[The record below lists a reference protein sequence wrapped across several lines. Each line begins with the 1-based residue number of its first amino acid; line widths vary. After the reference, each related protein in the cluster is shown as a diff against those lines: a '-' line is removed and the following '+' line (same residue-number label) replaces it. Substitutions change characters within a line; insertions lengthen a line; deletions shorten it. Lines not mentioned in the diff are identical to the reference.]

1 MCLCSWSLGANSTIC
16 SILRLADDQPD
27 PKAPGAVIR
36 VIVGTVSSSRGM
48 CAAVLP
54 RGESARLRS
63 AAPSGSS
70 PQLFIRA
77 ITLLLSCSCILV
89 TRRDIQT
96 VNISRWSFFF
106 ISSAW
111 TSLQSAPSFSRQA
124 TWTIWGRRLH
134 AHPGRHPASAGRAA
148 LSVVSQSN
156 EADLAFF
163 FIHTCTR
170 LYLHRLHTSF
180 FYLNDFFFVSFFG
193 WQLNTDVPGN
203 QYISQGTQ
211 WVYDPNQNPRSV
223 EIFGS
228 GTQDAW
234 ELVHMTGLDYLW
246 IRFERN
252 QNPEVCKHTH
262 EINSNHLCEG

>member
-16 SILRLADDQPD
+16 SILWLADDQPD
-27 PKAPGAVIR
+27 PKVPGAVIR
-36 VIVGTVSSSRGM
+36 VIVGTVTSSRGS

-70 PQLFIRA
+70 PQLFLRA
-77 ITLLLSCSCILV
+77 ITLLLSCSCVLV

-111 TSLQSAPSFSRQA
+111 TSLQLAPSFSRQA

-156 EADLAFF
+156 EADLALFLSTHVHDYIFTDYTHPFF
-163 FIHTCTR
+163 TWMI
-170 LYLHRLHTSF
+170 F
-180 FYLNDFFFVSFFG
+180 FLSFFG

>member
-36 VIVGTVSSSRGM
+36 VIVGTVSSSRGS

-77 ITLLLSCSCILV
+77 ITLLLSCSCVLV

-156 EADLAFF
+156 EADLALFLSTHVHDYIFTDYTHPFF
-163 FIHTCTR
+163 TWMI
-170 LYLHRLHTSF
+170 
-180 FYLNDFFFVSFFG
+180 FFFVFFWLTAQHRCSRKPVHKPRDSMSVWPEPKPTFSRNIWLWYSRRLG
-193 WQLNTDVPGN
+193 VGAHDRPGL
-203 QYISQGTQ
+203 
-211 WVYDPNQNPRSV
+211 SV
-223 EIFGS
+223 
-228 GTQDAW
+228 D
-234 ELVHMTGLDYLW
+234 
-246 IRFERN
+246 
-252 QNPEVCKHTH
+252 
-262 EINSNHLCEG
+262 